1 MTDKQRR
8 AINFIESVLEIKYKG
23 SSDKD
28 AWNFINKNLE
38 NAKKCAY
45 FESQM
50 SMPVFRA
57 SLGTDEEP
65 ELDLKRGLSR
75 ELLIRDLMHGKSASE
90 AMTNFAANLFLE
102 NNDNHDLEIE

>member
-8 AINFIESVLEIKYKG
+8 TIKFIEHKLEIKYKG
-23 SSDKD
+23 LSDRD
-28 AWNFINKNLE
+28 AWNFIHNNLD

-50 SMPVFRA
+50 TMPVYST

-65 ELDLKRGLSR
+65 ELDLERSLSR
-75 ELLIRDLMHGKSASE
+75 ELLIKDVRHGKPASE
-90 AMTNFAANLFLE
+90 AMTNFAVNLFLE
-102 NNDNHDLEIE
+102 NN